1 MKASRGRNF
10 RKRDSRST
18 QPAACLR
25 PGFKQTRRIRDK
37 AREQVI
43 RARRRGGTPIPR
55 MSAWTRDASL
65 RTRQRN
71 TMEITSRAT
80 NVPARRSLR
89 SYWVLRETE
98 LLAAME
104 RPGLACITNATA
116 TMPETG
122 IDFRGP
128 ISRECSRIA
137 RRSGLSQNAL
147 GATRVAPDGS
157 DWGSAR
163 FIDPRAE
170 DWISELLIMIDR
182 FQQLRLCQDT
192 YGRMTESSS
201 CVCMY
206 ARFNNLCYAKILCRL
221 LANFTRES
229 P

>member
-10 RKRDSRST
+10 TKRDSRST
-18 QPAACLR
+18 QRVYDQGLSKLVAFGIKRENKLLGQGDAVEHQFHAWARGRETPACALAN
-25 PGFKQTRRIRDK
+25 GTRWK
-37 AREQVI
+37 LPVAL
-43 RARRRGGTPIPR
+43 P
-55 MSAWTRDASL
+55 
-65 RTRQRN
+65 
-71 TMEITSRAT
+71 TS
-80 NVPARRSLR
+80 RRSLR

-116 TMPETG
+116 TMPGTG
-122 IDFRGP
+122 IDFRGL

-147 GATRVAPDGS
+147 GETRVASDGS

-163 FIDPRAE
+163 FIDPRAK

-182 FQQLRLCQDT
+182 FQQLRLCQNT
-192 YGRMTESSS
+192 YERMTESSF

-206 ARFNNLCYAKILCRL
+206 ARFNNLCYAKILL
-221 LANFTRES
+221 QVVG
-229 P
+229 